1 MGHSSACLKFIK
13 QVRYKLLTGG
23 ELVEKEENKIVTNDK
38 RKKEII
44 QRLQAMNYR
53 ITSQRMLL
61 LDIILNGQYSSA
73 KKYIVKC
80 IKRQQYWNRYGIQN
94 GKYIRGNWSDQLEKT
109 VADSL

>member
-44 QRLQAMNYR
+44 QRLRAMNYR

-61 LDIILNGQYSSA
+61 LDIILNGQYSSC
-73 KKYIVKC
+73 KEIY
-80 IKRQQYWNRYGIQN
+80 
-94 GKYIRGNWSDQLEKT
+94 
-109 VADSL
+109 

>member
-44 QRLQAMNYR
+44 TTLA
-53 ITSQRMLL
+53 
-61 LDIILNGQYSSA
+61 
-73 KKYIVKC
+73 
-80 IKRQQYWNRYGIQN
+80 
-94 GKYIRGNWSDQLEKT
+94 GNEL
-109 VADSL
+109 

>member
-44 QRLQAMNYR
+44 QRLRAMNYR

-61 LDIILNGQYSSA
+61 LDIILNGQYSSCKEIYCEVH
-73 KKYIVKC
+73 KKTAILESL
-80 IKRQQYWNRYGIQN
+80 RYTE
-94 GKYIRGNWSDQLEKT
+94 W
-109 VADSL
+109 